1 MRHRPIATAA
11 LLLAPLLL
19 AGEAA
24 AQPAPP
30 RLPGWSAERLG
41 QSSGGITEDW
51 ALRCG
56 GEGCAQGSLACTG
69 FRAAAMPGGP
79 PTLLELADP
88 QRAPIGQLGYWLS
101 ARLAQERRDVLGPGD
116 VRDTPLSGF
125 ALESAGRRE
134 VALGQAALRSSRAQL
149 GAVLALWPEGER
161 LRGLRCSYRL
171 EQQAEAMARIRA
183 LLAALPGPR

>member
-1 MRHRPIATAA
+1 MRHRLTATA

-19 AGEAA
+19 AGEAT

-51 ALRCG
+51 ALRCS

-69 FRAAAMPGGP
+69 FRIAATPGGP
-79 PTLLELADP
+79 PTLPELADP
-88 QRAPIGQLGYWLS
+88 QRAPIGQMGYWLS
-101 ARLAQERRDVLGPGD
+101 ARLAQERRDILGPGD
-116 VRDTPLSGF
+116 LRDTPLSGF
-125 ALESAGRRE
+125 VLESAGRRE
-134 VALGQAALRSSRAQL
+134 VALGRAALRSSRAQL

-171 EQQAEAMARIRA
+171 EQQAEALTRIRS
-183 LLAALPGPR
+183 LLAALPGGR